1 VTEQLND
8 PLSTETPEQMFA
20 RALVG
25 LDGGRDP
32 QQLLD
37 VADQH
42 IDKWGRL
49 AEDVAE
55 GLPRDG
61 RSNIYTGETYA
72 EARDRWERYRD
83 LLLDHLR
90 GPDGVW
96 H

>member
-1 VTEQLND
+1 MTATKND

-20 RALVG
+20 RAKVG

-37 VADQH
+37 VAIVH
-42 IDKWGRL
+42 IEKWGRL
-49 AEDVAE
+49 AEDVEA
-55 GLPRDG
+55 GVPLDG
-61 RSNIYTGETYA
+61 RANIYTGETYA